1 MKPLEFSHIFVIESL
16 RTEDELT
23 GTRLFN
29 RAIYPGMADK
39 NLEANC
45 DHITVI
51 SKKDF
56 FNAISRIR
64 AKVISN
70 NISPIIHLEM
80 HGSKNGLQ
88 LTSYERIT
96 WEELQP
102 ILIELNVLC
111 KNNLFLTMATCYGG
125 YIYNVISPKLQA
137 PFWGF
142 VGPMD
147 KVDEDEV
154 LADFTNYFFELL
166 NSLDVNIAEN
176 ALHRQNAPNA
186 SKFRFQNTEFA
197 FKKAYSNYEQ
207 NHLTPERIEER
218 LTQIEEEF
226 RKTGE
231 YQDWSSEKIKS
242 FAKNIIVDQN
252 DVIKERMMTRFFMF
266 DIYPELRT

>member
-1 MKPLEFSHIFVIESL
+1 MKALEFSHIFVIESL
-16 RTEDELT
+16 RLEVELT

-45 DHITVI
+45 DHITVV
-51 SKKDF
+51 SKEDF
-56 FNAISRIR
+56 FNAISSIR
-64 AKVISN
+64 AKVVSD

-96 WEELQP
+96 WEEIQP
-102 ILIELNVLC
+102 ILIEINILC

-125 YIYNVISPKLQA
+125 YLYNAISPKLQA

-142 VGPMD
+142 VGPLD
-147 KVDEDEV
+147 KVNEDEV
-154 LADFTNYFFELL
+154 LADFTNFYFELL
-166 NSLDVNIAEN
+166 NTLDVNVAEI

-197 FKKAYSNYEQ
+197 FKKAYANYEQ
-207 NHLTPERIEER
+207 NHLTPDRIEER
-218 LTQIEEEF
+218 LIQIEEEF

-231 YQDWSSEKIKS
+231 YQEWSSEIIKK
-242 FAKNIIVDQN
+242 FAKSIFVNQN
-252 DVIKERMMTRFFMF
+252 DEIKERLMTRFFMF
-266 DIYPELRT
+266 DIYPELRE

>member
-16 RTEDELT
+16 RPDEELT

-29 RAIYPGMADK
+29 RAIYPGMLEK
-39 NLEANC
+39 NLENNC
-45 DHITVI
+45 DHFTVI
-51 SKKDF
+51 SKQDF
-56 FNAISRIR
+56 VNAISTIR
-64 AKVISN
+64 SNIVSN

-80 HGSKNGLQ
+80 HGSITGLQ
-88 LTSYERIT
+88 FTNYERIT

-125 YIYNVISPKLQA
+125 YIYNAISPKLQA

-142 VGPMD
+142 IGPFD
-147 KVDEDEV
+147 EVDEDEV
-154 LADFTNYFFELL
+154 LADFTNFYFEFL
-166 NSLDVNIAEN
+166 NSLDINAAES

-218 LTQIEEEF
+218 LAQLEEEF

-231 YQDWSSEKIKS
+231 YEGWTSERIKE
-242 FAKNIIVDQN
+242 FAKSIIVDQN
-252 DVIKERMMTRFFMF
+252 DVIKERLMTRFLML
-266 DIYPELRT
+266 DIYPESR

>member
-16 RTEDELT
+16 RPKEELT
-23 GTRLFN
+23 GTILFN
-29 RAIYPGMADK
+29 RAIHPGMVDN

-45 DHITVI
+45 NNITVI
-51 SKKDF
+51 TKKDF
-56 FNAISRIR
+56 FSAILRIK
-64 AKVISN
+64 AKVISD

-80 HGSKNGLQ
+80 HGFIQGLQ
-88 LTSYERIT
+88 LTSNETIT

-111 KNNLFLTMATCYGG
+111 KNNLFLTMATCFGG
-125 YIYNVISPKLQA
+125 FLYNVISPELPA

-147 KVDEDEV
+147 IVNPDEV
-154 LADFTNYFFELL
+154 LADFTNFYFELL
-166 NSLDVNIAEN
+166 RSLDMNAAVN
-176 ALHRQNAPNA
+176 ALHKQNAPNA
-186 SKFRFQNTEFA
+186 SKFKFQNTEFA

-218 LTQIEEEF
+218 LTQIVEEF
-226 RKTGE
+226 KKTEE

-242 FAKNIIVDQN
+242 YAKNIIVDQN
-252 DVIKERMMTRFFMF
+252 DVNKEKIMTRFFML
-266 DIYPELRT
+266 DIYPELKE